1 MLFCPHLKFVILF
14 YRLKLKKTI
23 TEDIYNSA
31 AAVVTNVYSF

>member
-1 MLFCPHLKFVILF
+1 MLFCPNLTFLIMF

-31 AAVVTNVYSF
+31 DAVVTNVYSF